1 MKRPPFVSKQNLM
14 WKGQLT
20 LRSTWGIHWKTQ
32 HHKGCFYRMVVN
44 QNRSQR
50 LLWNESFMSIA
61 SVYYRWP
68 QDDKYGLSL
77 ALLLNLSEIAPG
89 AFLTSSLLTE
99 TLVESVYTH
108 EKKKTPNIW
117 TPLIALSCHLCSR
130 MLTTCKKNATS
141 PLEKA
146 SRCCSK

>member
-1 MKRPPFVSKQNLM
+1 
-14 WKGQLT
+14 
-20 LRSTWGIHWKTQ
+20 
-32 HHKGCFYRMVVN
+32 
-44 QNRSQR
+44 
-50 LLWNESFMSIA
+50 MSIA
-61 SVYYRWP
+61 SVYYRRP

-108 EKKKTPNIW
+108 EKKEDSQHLDSADRSI
-117 TPLIALSCHLCSR
+117 LSFMQSNANYLQE
-130 MLTTCKKNATS
+130 KNATS